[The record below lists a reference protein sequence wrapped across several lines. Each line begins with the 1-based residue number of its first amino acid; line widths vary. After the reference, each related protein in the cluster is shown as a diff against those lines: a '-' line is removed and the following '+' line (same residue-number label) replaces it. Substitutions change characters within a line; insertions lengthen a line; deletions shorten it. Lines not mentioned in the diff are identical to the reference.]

1 MEKQWDRGEVGNL
14 GRGSGCEGCGGGNE
28 KVEVGMREWMRRST
42 YEQEEVVEDGLDII
56 IKDGMKR
63 GSRGG

>member
-28 KVEVGMREWMRRST
+28 KVDAEEC
-42 YEQEEVVEDGLDII
+42 EQEEVVVEDGWDII
-56 IKDGMKR
+56 IKHGMKH
-63 GSRGG
+63 GSRES